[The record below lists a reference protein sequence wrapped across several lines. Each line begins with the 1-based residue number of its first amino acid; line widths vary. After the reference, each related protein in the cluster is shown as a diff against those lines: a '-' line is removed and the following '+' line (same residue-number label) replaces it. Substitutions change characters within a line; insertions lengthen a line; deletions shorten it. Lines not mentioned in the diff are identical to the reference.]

1 MPERLKR
8 LRDRPNIKIDSK
20 LNIRFKGPKF
30 KSLPD
35 KDIDTIITAL
45 YLTVPNVF
53 IRIIS
58 PSLGIVTSSI
68 AYIIAEFGIQS
79 PAHIDL
85 EVHRS

>member
-20 LNIRFKGPKF
+20 INIRFKGPKF
-30 KSLPD
+30 KNLPD
-35 KDIDTIITAL
+35 KYIDTIITAL

-58 PSLGIVTSSI
+58 PLSRNHDFFYRLYNCRIRYSV
-68 AYIIAEFGIQS
+68 AR
-79 PAHIDL
+79 PH
-85 EVHRS
+85 